1 MRKVVTYQGYTI
13 ESAPHRLE
21 NEKWRLHIS
30 IYLEE
35 SRGVLIRQFDVDS
48 LYATEQEADI
58 HGIAYG
64 QRIID
69 GKVEGQSVVD
79 MKTTDRRT

>member
-1 MRKVVTYQGYTI
+1 MPRVVAYQGYTI
-13 ESAPHRLE
+13 ESAPVRLE
-21 NEKWRLHIS
+21 EEKWRLHIS
-30 IYLEE
+30 ISLEE
-35 SRGVLIRQFDVDS
+35 PRGVLIRPFDVDS

-69 GKVEGQSVVD
+69 GKVDGHSVSD
-79 MKTTDRRT
+79 MKT

>member
-1 MRKVVTYQGYTI
+1 MPKVVAYQGYTI
-13 ESAPHRLE
+13 ESAPHLLE
-21 NEKWRLHIS
+21 REKWRLHIS
-30 IYLEE
+30 ISLEE
-35 SRGVLIRQFDVDS
+35 TFGVLVRHFDVEN

-69 GKVEGQSVVD
+69 GKVEGRSVRD
-79 MKTTDRRT
+79 MKT